1 MAAIAGELV
10 REYKNSPIDAIEVI
24 SSNKPI
30 NAEATWPKS
39 RCVPNNKEAGIK
51 VINIKTCA
59 LLIYFYRLPCG
70 GLCIEHGI
78 GYEI

>member
-10 REYKNSPIDAIEVI
+10 REDKNNPIDAIEVI

-30 NAEATWPKS
+30 NAEATWPRS

-51 VINIKTCA
+51 VINIK
-59 LLIYFYRLPCG
+59 INIDIWHRYPIR
-70 GLCIEHGI
+70 I
-78 GYEI
+78 